1 MPNYRL
7 PTPKV
12 FNPRTMLSQG
22 RQSTT
27 KSRPPLAGIQ
37 GPSFPGAPQSYAR
50 PPLQQPTA
58 SRYPGMNSGLP
69 PANMGINRPTV
80 TAAMAA
86 PRNNFEHAASMMGP
100 KSGVTPQQVQAYMR
114 PEVNRGQQLTEVQA
128 AAAAAADNIWAE
140 EARRLGI
147 LTGRA
152 WEDDL
157 IWREHWAF
165 NQGLSNRDP
174 LLTGHPEALK
184 EIEAR
189 AMEAL
194 EQQRLNLYN
203 ALNRER
209 KMTRRSEAGGPA
221 YEPPYDEVIEGELG
235 PEQEPEPEPAEP
247 PAPTEIPER
256 PEDKVGKGNTV
267 NVGWGGESEY

>member
-12 FNPRTMLSQG
+12 FNPRTVLSQG

-58 SRYPGMNSGLP
+58 SRYPGMTSGLP

-86 PRNNFEHAASMMGP
+86 PRNNFEHAPSMMGP
-100 KSGVTPQQVQAYMR
+100 KSGVTPQQVQEYMR
-114 PEVNRGQQLTEVQA
+114 PEVNRGRQLTEVQA
-128 AAAAAADNIWAE
+128 SAAAAADNIWAE
-140 EARRLGI
+140 EARRLGV

-174 LLTGHPEALK
+174 LLSGHPEALK
-184 EIEAR
+184 AIEAR
-189 AMEAL
+189 AREAL
-194 EQQRLNLYN
+194 SEQRQNLYN
-203 ALNRER
+203 ALVREHE
-209 KMTRRSEAGGPA
+209 MTRRAEAGRPA
-221 YEPPYDEVIEGELG
+221 YVEPVEEMDETSQNSSEESDLG
-235 PEQEPEPEPAEP
+235 PSLGETRDLGLGGDYSSPL
-247 PAPTEIPER
+247 PTYL
-256 PEDKVGKGNTV
+256 GA
-267 NVGWGGESEY
+267 GEGRMTEY